1 MNRRM
6 AWMSIG
12 LASLI
17 VAAAVTGCPPAQGPT
32 LVVTPGSLDFSTS
45 YIERVAR
52 VMNAGAGNL
61 NWTATSNKPWLKVEP
76 LNAANESLLHFIID
90 DRTDLTQGINTA
102 EVSVK
107 SGEMEVKIAINAVRA
122 NGLTQHF
129 EDPAEPAGSYW
140 PFQIGNTWSWA
151 ADVTAKARR
160 AASFTIVSKPT
171 VNGFSVW
178 QVIETATEGGSTDT
192 FTRYYVKVNNQWF
205 RTDDFDTLS
214 ELPNTANME
223 SLLPAADHLFAEG
236 PLPGLVPIG
245 EFNLGL
251 TDFPAALRDAQEAL
265 AEGMLDGNDLEIED
279 VYVRGVGPIVY
290 HGLPLENASVGG
302 VLY

>member
-1 MNRRM
+1 MSRRT

-17 VAAAVTGCPPAQGPT
+17 VAVGLTGCPPAEGPT
-32 LVVTPGSLDFSTS
+32 LVVTPGNLDFTTS
-45 YIERVAR
+45 YIERVTK

-61 NWTATSNKPWLKVEP
+61 NWTATSNKTWLKVEP
-76 LNAANESLLHFIID
+76 LNAANESLLHLIID
-90 DRTDLTQGINTA
+90 DRTDLAQGINTA

-107 SGEMEVKIAINAVRA
+107 SGEMEVKIAVNAVRA

-129 EDPAEPAGSYW
+129 EDPAEQAGPYW

-151 ADVTAKARR
+151 TDVESKARV
-160 AASFTIVSKPT
+160 AMSFTIVSKPT
-171 VNGFSVW
+171 VNGFTVW
-178 QVIETATEGGSTDT
+178 QVLETSTEGGSTAT

-205 RTDDFDTLS
+205 VTEDFDELS
-214 ELPNTANME
+214 ELPNTANMI
-223 SLLPAADHLFAEG
+223 SLLPAADRLFAES
-236 PLPGLVPIG
+236 PLPELVPIG
-245 EFNLGL
+245 QFNLGL
-251 TDFPAALRDAQEAL
+251 DDFPASLRDAQDAL

-290 HGLPLENASVGG
+290 KGLPLENASVGG